1 MSVLPCLSECRFLGI
16 VGSKSK
22 LTYLSSMKHFYN
34 LSDARLTQPSIITI
48 GIFDG
53 VHRGHQ
59 YLIKQLATEAQRDH
73 KLSVVLTLF
82 PHPDKVLRGQTGRY
96 YLTSPDQ
103 KARLLGTLGVDVV
116 VTHPFDDSVRQMRA
130 ASFIDEL
137 RAHLNMVSLWVT
149 TDFAMGYRREGDF
162 TYLSAQGQQKG
173 FEVRAVDL
181 LMNNGHH
188 PISSSAIREALQA
201 GDVERAANWLGR
213 FYQVEGPVVHG
224 DDRGHA
230 IGFPTAN
237 IEVWAEQVIPQNGVY
252 ACWAYLG
259 DRRYMAVANVGKRPT
274 FEGDDTIRVE
284 AHLLDFRGDVYG
296 QVMALGFVA
305 RLRDEQKFS
314 SLEALVQ
321 QIGADVER
329 GRTLLK
335 TRA

>member
-1 MSVLPCLSECRFLGI
+1 
-16 VGSKSK
+16 
-22 LTYLSSMKHFYN
+22 MKHFYN
-34 LSDARLTQPSIITI
+34 LSEAQLTQPSIVTI

-59 YLIKQLATEAQRDH
+59 YLIKQLATEAQHDH

-116 VTHPFDDSVRQMRA
+116 VTHPFDDSVRHLRA
-130 ASFIDEL
+130 ASFIDKL

-181 LMNNGHH
+181 LTNSGHH
-188 PISSSAIREALQA
+188 PIRSSAIREALQA
-201 GDVERAANWLGR
+201 GEVEKAANWLGR
-213 FYQVEGPVVHG
+213 SYQVEGPIVHG
-224 DDRGHA
+224 DNRGHS

-237 IEVWAEQVIPQNGVY
+237 VEVWAEQALPQNGVY
-252 ACWAYLG
+252 ACWAHLG
-259 DRRYMAVANVGKRPT
+259 DQQHMALTNVGKRPT
-274 FEGDDTIRVE
+274 FEGDDSIRVE
-284 AHLLDFRGDVYG
+284 AHLLDFKGDVYG
-296 QVMALGFVA
+296 QVMSLEFVA
-305 RLRDEQKFS
+305 RLRDEQKFN
-314 SLEALVQ
+314 SLEALIR

-329 GRTLLK
+329 GRAILASQT
-335 TRA
+335 